1 MDNFGS
7 YSSLYSTQNVQK
19 SISVASPY
27 WNQKLAYG
35 FRGTA
40 GDSYSGTETASS
52 DKVLVTNA
60 VKKNTDSSVRVSF
73 YPDASIDEIEKLHNT
88 DTPRAYSRLSH
99 GIAVIEGDLDSPS
112 AKTILATLHTK

>member
-40 GDSYSGTETASS
+40 GDSYSGSETASS
-52 DKVLVTNA
+52 DKVLVTNTE
-60 VKKNTDSSVRVSF
+60 KKSTESSVRVSF
-73 YPDASIDEIEKLHNT
+73 YPEASIDEIEKLHNS
-88 DTPRAYSRLSH
+88 DAPRAYSRLSH
-99 GIAVIEGDLDSPS
+99 GIAVIE
-112 AKTILATLHTK
+112 